1 MLRVVNFINTV
12 LRIRETVIMIKFIKL
27 GEVVLAIM
35 LDKICQIDK

>member
-12 LRIRETVIMIKFIKL
+12 LRMRETVIMIKFIKL